1 MMKMIY
7 VYDILLNF
15 NENMIHYFEW
25 EDQDDIKYIKKIPLI
40 KVSDELLIN
49 LVNKKAI
56 LNNKLL
62 EKIEKKTIFYD
73 GIVNNDEKYIFLGT
87 NGEKVM
93 AFLLKNNRV
102 FKTSEL
108 LLEEEE
114 EVLEISENLD
124 VSNIGYE
131 IDLNIQDKEQEL
143 TRNEQRIKEVLIQE
157 LKHLK
162 YEKNYEKLNYYYFEY
177 FGKLPI
183 NEDETYQELINSIDN
198 LTEKHKDLFNILMLS
213 YQNK

>member
-1 MMKMIY
+1 MIY

-40 KVSDELLIN
+40 RVSDELLIN
-49 LVNKKAI
+49 LINKQAI
-56 LNNKLL
+56 VNNKLL

-73 GIVNNDEKYIFLGT
+73 GIATENEKYIFLGT

-93 AFLLKNNRV
+93 AFLFKNNRV
-102 FKTSEL
+102 LKTSEL

-114 EVLEISENLD
+114 EVLEIAENLD
-124 VSNIGYE
+124 ISNIGYE
-131 IDLNIQDKEQEL
+131 IDKNIKTRKKEL
-143 TRNEQRIKEVLIQE
+143 TRNEERITEVLTKE
-157 LKHLK
+157 LKNLK
-162 YEKNYEKLNYYYFEY
+162 QEKNYEKLNYYYFEY

-183 NEDETYQELINSIDN
+183 NDEETYQELINSIDN